1 MPILPALDDLQS
13 LLEGL
18 RSAGTGERTEAERI
32 DRITLLEQVKAAA
45 CAAQAREAAAL
56 KRDRLA
62 AEEAR
67 GVPTRDRG
75 RGLGAEVALARRESP
90 HRGSRLLGL
99 AEALVHELPHTLEAL
114 TAGEINE
121 WRATLVARAT
131 ACLSREDRVAVDAE
145 LAGRLGRYGDRQ
157 VEAEARRIAYRLDPQ
172 AAVTAASRAA
182 ADRRVSL
189 RPAPDTM
196 AILSGLLPVA
206 QGVAT
211 YAALTRDA
219 DALRAAGDER
229 TRGQLMADLLV
240 ERVTGQAT
248 ADRVPVEVQ
257 LVMTDRTLLAGD
269 DEPARLAGHG
279 PVPAGI
285 ARALVTD
292 TEAAVFLRRILTD
305 GVRLTGR
312 ESTRRDFPTG
322 LREQIVLRDGIC
334 RTPWCDAPVR
344 QVDHVLRAAESG
356 PTAEANAQGLCEAC
370 NLAKEADGWR
380 SRPVG
385 DDAGRSVEF
394 TTPTG
399 QRYRSHPP
407 WLPGTSPPPL
417 RTDVGWVSEVERFLV
432 DFTAGRV
439 GLDGLDQRE

>member
-1 MPILPALDDLQS
+1 MHAALADHDLRS
-13 LLEGL
+13 LLAAL
-18 RSAGTGERTEAERI
+18 RQPCVDTRTEAERLE
-32 DRITLLEQVKAAA
+32 RIALLEQVKSAA

-56 KRDRLA
+56 KQERLA
-62 AEEAR
+62 TEEAA
-67 GVPTRDRG
+67 GVPARDRG

-99 AEALVHELPHTLEAL
+99 AEALVHEMPDTLAAL
-114 TAGEINE
+114 SRGEINE

-131 ACLSREDRVAVDAE
+131 ACLSREDRRAVDAE
-145 LAGRLGRYGDRQ
+145 LAGRLGSCGDRR

-172 AAVTAASRAA
+172 AAVTAASRAT

-219 DALRAAGDER
+219 DALRARGDER
-229 TRGQLMADLLV
+229 SRGQLMADLLV

-257 LVMTDRTLLAGD
+257 LVMTDRTLLAGG

-279 PVPAGI
+279 PVPAPF
-285 ARALVTD
+285 ARALVRD

-305 GVRLTGR
+305 GIRLTGR
-312 ESTRRDFPTG
+312 ESTRREFPSG
-322 LREQIVLRDGIC
+322 LREQIVLRDEVC
-334 RTPWCDAPVR
+334 RTPWCDAPIR
-344 QVDHVLRAAESG
+344 HADHVRSAAAGG
-356 PTAEANAQGLCEAC
+356 PTAETNAQGLCEAC
-370 NLAKEADGWR
+370 NLAKEAASWWN
-380 SRPVG
+380 RPLQ
-385 DDAGRSVEF
+385 DDAGTAVEI

-407 WLPGTSPPPL
+407 WLPGTSPPSL
-417 RTDVGWVSEVERFLV
+417 RADVAWVDVSWEL
-432 DFTAGRV
+432 AA
-439 GLDGLDQRE
+439 